1 MKEAKELFEK
11 YKARNCSP
19 EEKLLLQ
26 NWFHRLAED
35 EDSGLSEDD
44 LREAQRAFRK
54 HSYTLFGKPVHK
66 LWQRVASAAAIV
78 LVASLG
84 VYLYRSTLSA
94 VDNHPLTE
102 MQNDFLPGGNRAT
115 LTLADGRKID
125 LNQARNGELAN
136 QSGIKVTKTAD
147 GQLVYTISESGRA
160 SEGLSYNTIETPY
173 GGQYQ
178 VNLPDGSRVWLNS
191 ASSLKYPVHFSG
203 SERKVEIT
211 GEAYFEVARNPALPF
226 RVKNA
231 GQTIEVLGTHFN
243 VMSYPGESTINTTLL
258 EGSVKVLSS
267 KGNKLLTPG
276 QQARNGD
283 QGIDVVTVDTEEVV
297 AWKNGFFIF
306 KSEDAGSIM
315 RQISRWYDV
324 DIEIQGDISGK
335 NFGGRISRSRNVSE
349 VLEVL
354 ESTGSIKFEII
365 NGGSHGNERRI
376 IAMP

>member
-11 YKARNCSP
+11 YKSGKCTP

-26 NWFHRLAED
+26 TWFHHLAED
-35 EDSGLSEDD
+35 EDSGLTEAE
-44 LREAQRAFRK
+44 LREAQKAFRK
-54 HSYTLFGKPVHK
+54 HSYTLFGKPVSR
-66 LWQRVASAAAIV
+66 LWQRVASAAAII

-84 VYLYRSTLSA
+84 IYLYRTNLA
-94 VDNHPLTE
+94 AEPQPLAGVQE
-102 MQNDFLPGGNRAT
+102 NDILPGGNRAT
-115 LTLADGRKID
+115 LTLADGRRID
-125 LNQARNGELAN
+125 LNEARNGELAN
-136 QSGIKVTKTAD
+136 QSGIRVTKTAD
-147 GQLVYTISESGRA
+147 GQLVYTISDSGPA
-160 SEGLSYNTIETPY
+160 SEDLSYNTIETPY

-203 SERKVEIT
+203 KERKVEIT
-211 GEAYFEVARNPALPF
+211 GEVYFEVARNPAMPF
-226 RVKNA
+226 RVKNE

-258 EGSVKVLSS
+258 EGSVKVFSS
-267 KGNKLLTPG
+267 KGSKLLTPG
-276 QQARNGD
+276 QQARNGNG
-283 QGIDVVTVDTEEVV
+283 GIDVVTVDTEEVI

-306 KSEDAGSIM
+306 KSEDAQSIM

-324 DIEIQGDISGK
+324 DIEIQGDISRK
-335 NFGGRISRSRNVSE
+335 NFGGRISRSRNISE

-354 ESTGSIKFEII
+354 ESTGSIKFKII
-365 NGGSHGNERRI
+365 NGGSHENERRI

>member
-11 YKARNCSP
+11 YKSGKCTP

-26 NWFHRLAED
+26 TWFHHLAED
-35 EDSGLSEDD
+35 EDSGLTEAE
-44 LREAQRAFRK
+44 LREAQKAFRK
-54 HSYTLFGKPVHK
+54 HSYTLFGKPVSR
-66 LWQRVASAAAIV
+66 LWQRVASAAAII

-84 VYLYRSTLSA
+84 IYLYRTNLA
-94 VDNHPLTE
+94 AEPQPLAGVQE
-102 MQNDFLPGGNRAT
+102 NDILPGGNRAT
-115 LTLADGRKID
+115 LTLADGRRID
-125 LNQARNGELAN
+125 LNEARNGELAN
-136 QSGIKVTKTAD
+136 QSGIRVTKTAD
-147 GQLVYTISESGRA
+147 GQLVYTISDSGPA
-160 SEGLSYNTIETPY
+160 SKDLSYNTIETPF

-203 SERKVEIT
+203 NERKVEIT
-211 GEAYFEVARNPALPF
+211 GEAYFEVARNPAMPF
-226 RVKNA
+226 RVKNE

-258 EGSVKVLSS
+258 EGSVKVFSS
-267 KGNKLLTPG
+267 KGSKLLTPG
-276 QQARNGD
+276 QQARNGNG
-283 QGIDVVTVDTEEVV
+283 GIDVVTVDTEEVI

-306 KSEDAGSIM
+306 KSEDAQSIM

-324 DIEIQGDISGK
+324 DIEIQGDISRK
-335 NFGGRISRSRNVSE
+335 NFGGRISRSRNISE

-354 ESTGSIKFEII
+354 ESTGSIKFKIV

>member
-11 YKARNCSP
+11 YKSGKCTP

-26 NWFHRLAED
+26 TWFHHLAED
-35 EDSGLSEDD
+35 EDSGLTEAE
-44 LREAQRAFRK
+44 LREAQKAFRK
-54 HSYTLFGKPVHK
+54 HSYTLFGKPVSR
-66 LWQRVASAAAIV
+66 LWQRVASAAAII

-84 VYLYRSTLSA
+84 IYLYRTNLTTETQ
-94 VDNHPLTE
+94 PLAGVQE
-102 MQNDFLPGGNRAT
+102 NDILPGGNRAT
-115 LTLADGRKID
+115 LTLADGRRID
-125 LNQARNGELAN
+125 LNEARNGELAN
-136 QSGIKVTKTAD
+136 QSGIRVTKTAD
-147 GQLVYTISESGRA
+147 GQLVYTISDSGPA
-160 SEGLSYNTIETPY
+160 SKDLSYNTIETPY

-203 SERKVEIT
+203 NERKVEIT
-211 GEAYFEVARNPALPF
+211 GEAYFEVARNPAMPF
-226 RVKNA
+226 RVKNE

-258 EGSVKVLSS
+258 EGSVKVFSS
-267 KGNKLLTPG
+267 KGSKLLTPG
-276 QQARNGD
+276 QQARNGNG
-283 QGIDVVTVDTEEVV
+283 GIDVVTVDTEEVI

-306 KSEDAGSIM
+306 KSEDAQSIM

-324 DIEIQGDISGK
+324 DIEIQGDISRK
-335 NFGGRISRSRNVSE
+335 NFGGRISRSRNISE

-354 ESTGSIKFEII
+354 ESTGSIKFKII
-365 NGGSHGNERRI
+365 NGGSHENERRI